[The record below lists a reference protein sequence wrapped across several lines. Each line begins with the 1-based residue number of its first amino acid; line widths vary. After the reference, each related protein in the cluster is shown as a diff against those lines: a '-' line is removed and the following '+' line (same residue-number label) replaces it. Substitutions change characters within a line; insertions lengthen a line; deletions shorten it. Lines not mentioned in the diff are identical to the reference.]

1 MRSKMMRAIITAA
14 SLVMFPT
21 FAFGQDILT
30 VVASDRS
37 ESFSLADLLS
47 MEQTTIVT
55 KNDYVDEATEFRGP
69 SLRYILEDMDVERD
83 ATLKMVALNDFSSE
97 VPAAD
102 AFDCDL
108 ILAVFREGEPM
119 SVREKGPI
127 WIIYPMDEHPELRDE
142 IYNDRL
148 VWQLK
153 TILVE

>member
-1 MRSKMMRAIITAA
+1 MRAMITVA

-21 FAFGQDILT
+21 LAFGQDILT

-37 ESFSLADLLS
+37 ESFSLADLLA

-69 SLRYILEDMDVERD
+69 SLRSILEDMDVERD
-83 ATLKMVALNDFSSE
+83 ATLKMIALNDFWSD

-102 AFDCDL
+102 AFDYDV
-108 ILAVFREGEPM
+108 ILAVLREGEPM

-127 WIIYPMDEHPELRDE
+127 WVIYPMDEHPDLQDE

-153 TILVE
+153 TIFVE

>member
-1 MRSKMMRAIITAA
+1 MRAMITVA

-21 FAFGQDILT
+21 LAFGQDILT

-37 ESFSLADLLS
+37 ESFSLADLLA

-69 SLRYILEDMDVERD
+69 SLRSILEDMDVERD
-83 ATLKMVALNDFSSE
+83 ATLKMIALNDFSSD

-102 AFDCDL
+102 AFDYDV
-108 ILAVFREGEPM
+108 ILAVLREGEPM

-127 WIIYPMDEHPELRDE
+127 WVIYPMDEHPDLQDE

-153 TILVE
+153 TIFVE

>member
-1 MRSKMMRAIITAA
+1 MLTRIMCAMTILTSLFAI
-14 SLVMFPT
+14 PT

-30 VVASDRS
+30 VVGPDRS
-37 ESFSLADLLS
+37 ESYSLAELLA
-47 MEQTTIVT
+47 MEQTTVLT

-69 SLRYILEDMDVERD
+69 SLRSILEDLDVERD

-97 VPAAD
+97 VPAVD
-102 AFDCDL
+102 AFDYDV